1 MSVAALTISE
11 RIVELDPLRDP
22 RWARFVTAHPDGLIY
37 HHPDWLRVLVS
48 EYRADPVCLGYEN
61 AAGELRGILTL
72 LPTRGLPFSSSV
84 RTGRRL
90 SSLPRTPV
98 AGPLALDEQAAA
110 ALLRAALT
118 HAGQEP
124 SGTLLEIKAPSPL
137 AEGLVS
143 GLRCAPWRLTYTLE
157 LPNDPAR
164 IRFGDSRNH
173 GRIRWALN
181 KAEKLGVVV
190 RPAESERDLARWY
203 RIYIH
208 TMRWHTVPPRP
219 YRLFRAMWELLRPAG
234 SMQLLLAEQRT
245 AGQTRLLAG
254 SVFLMLGKT
263 AFYAFNGC
271 WRSAMSLR
279 ANDAIQ
285 WRAIHD
291 AAAAGFRHYDLGEV
305 AEHQDGLHE
314 FKSKWGAQAT
324 RLYRYY
330 DARARDVASQAVGSN
345 GHGRLATV
353 AWRQLPPAV
362 TAILGD
368 HLYRYL

>member
-1 MSVAALTISE
+1 MSVAALKLSGG
-11 RIVELDPLRDP
+11 IVELDPVRDP
-22 RWARFVTAHPDGLIY
+22 RWSRFVIGHPDGLIY
-37 HHPDWLRVLVS
+37 HHPDWLRVLAR
-48 EYRADPVCLGYEN
+48 EYPADPVCLGYED
-61 AAGELRGILTL
+61 AAGDLRGTLTL

-90 SSLPRTPV
+90 SSLPRTPL
-98 AGPLALDEQAAA
+98 AGPLALDEDAAA
-110 ALLRAALT
+110 ALLRAALSY
-118 HAGQEP
+118 AGRERP
-124 SGTLLEIKAPSPL
+124 DAMLEIKAASPL
-137 AEGLVS
+137 PEGLVA

-157 LPNDPAR
+157 LPNDPAS

-190 RPAESERDLARWY
+190 RPAESQRDLARWY
-203 RIYIH
+203 RIYLN

-219 YRLFRAMWELLRPAG
+219 YRLFQAMWELLRPTG
-234 SMQLLLAEQRT
+234 SMRLLLAEQRT
-245 AGQTRLLAG
+245 GGQTRLLAG

-263 AFYAFNGC
+263 VFYAFNGC
-271 WRSAMSLR
+271 WRSAMPLR

-330 DARARDVASQAVGSN
+330 DARARDVGNDAVGSN
-345 GHGRLATV
+345 GHRRLATV

-362 TAILGD
+362 TAIVGD
-368 HLYRYL
+368 RLYRYL